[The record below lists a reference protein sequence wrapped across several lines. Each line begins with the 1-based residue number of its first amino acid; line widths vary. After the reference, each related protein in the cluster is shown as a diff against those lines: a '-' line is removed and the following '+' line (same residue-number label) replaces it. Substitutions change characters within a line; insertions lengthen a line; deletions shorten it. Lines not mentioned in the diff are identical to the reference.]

1 VDNEKY
7 RLHGLIFITIT
18 LWASAFVA
26 VRFTIEQYTPGN
38 LALLR
43 YITASIV
50 LIPVVIKKKIKIPV
64 LKDLPLI
71 ILLGLLGITFYNM
84 FFNEGMRT
92 ITAGSASFLLNTVP
106 LFTAI
111 LAVIFLKEKLN
122 LMKWI
127 GLITSFI
134 GVSLVAI
141 GEKKS
146 LEFNLGAGLLL
157 SAAICQAIYIIVQK
171 LLLKKYNGFELGIY
185 TVWTGTFF
193 LMGYFPGL
201 LNNIPKASI
210 TATISVIY
218 LGIFPAAVG
227 YVAWSM
233 ALELAPASY
242 VVTFIYFLP
251 LITLIISKIWI
262 NETPDLLSIVGGA
275 VIITGIIL
283 FKTRS
288 IHHQEVYSS
297 ENPS

>member
-1 VDNEKY
+1 VDKEKFK
-7 RLHGLIFITIT
+7 LHGLIFLTIT

-26 VRFTIEQYTPGN
+26 VRYTVEQYSPGN

-43 YITASIV
+43 FITASIV
-50 LIPVVIKKKIKIPV
+50 LIPIVIKKNIKVPPF
-64 LKDLPLI
+64 KDLPQI
-71 ILLGLLGITFYNM
+71 ILLGLLGITFYNIL
-84 FFNEGMRT
+84 FNNGMLT

-111 LAVIFLKEKLN
+111 LAVLFLKEKLN
-122 LMKWI
+122 LFKWT
-127 GLITSFI
+127 GLIICFI

-146 LEFNLGAGLLL
+146 LEFSLGAGLLL
-157 SAAICQAIYIIVQK
+157 SAAICQALYILVQK

-185 TVWTGTFF
+185 TIWVGAFF
-193 LMGYFPGL
+193 LMIYFPGL
-201 LNNIPKASI
+201 LVNIPKASVA
-210 TATISVIY
+210 ATISVIY

-262 NETPDLLSIVGGA
+262 NETPSLLSFIGGTI
-275 VIITGIIL
+275 IITGIIL
-283 FKTRS
+283 AK
-288 IHHQEVYSS
+288 I
-297 ENPS
+297 NPESKQKIFSPGNIS